1 MLVPG
6 STVELAVLDVT
17 STADAT
23 SLVSEVDITEDE
35 EALLMEDE
43 EAMSVE
49 DEENKP
55 ELPVD
60 TGTSAT
66 LVLVEVRRVVLCLCL
81 CP

>member
-1 MLVPG
+1 MLG
-6 STVELAVLDVT
+6 STVELAVVDVT

-23 SLVSEVDITEDE
+23 SLVSEVDISEDE

-43 EAMSVE
+43 EAISME
-49 DEENKP
+49 DKEGEAGVA
-55 ELPVD
+55 VD
-60 TGTSAT
+60 TGASAA